1 MVMRIL
7 HRKLLRTLLKT
18 PGQSLA
24 VVMVVLCGT
33 ACYICIASA
42 YRNLLLTRDTYY
54 AQHRFADFEI
64 HLERAPVTA
73 TAKLSAI
80 TGVRRV
86 RGRIVQDVKV
96 DVPGERESR
105 IGRLISMPDPREPVL
120 NDICLRRGRYFSE
133 GAQNEV
139 ILSERFAVK
148 NGLELGGQVEVSVES
163 RRYPLRIVGLAL
175 SPEYVY
181 MIRNV
186 QELVPS
192 FERFGILWVPQAFAE
207 TALDMREACNNI
219 VGVVD
224 EIETL
229 DGVLER
235 AEEILEPYGVFAK
248 TKRENQISNRFL
260 SDEIKGLGV
269 SARIIPAIFQGVAA
283 LILLVLLNRMVRTE
297 RTQIGLLK
305 AYGYSNI
312 QVAGHYLQFALI
324 LAVLGAVGA
333 FGVGQWLAYGMI
345 QMYVEVYQFPLLESR
360 VYPDVISRSIGI
372 AMVFAVL
379 GALSA
384 AIRAARIHPA
394 ESMRPEAPRY
404 AHRVWLERFTRLWRR
419 LSFTGKMICRNISRN
434 AFRAGINAFGVMVS
448 AAILIVGFFT
458 MDALHYGL
466 DMQFHQMQRQ
476 DLKISFQLE
485 QGRQTYYDV
494 LRFDHVRDAE
504 PVLEYPFEIRNG
516 WRKKDIIVTGLPRGA
531 DMQRL
536 LDENGTR
543 VDVGEDGLSIDEH
556 LALTLGISVGDRVV
570 LKPLM
575 GRVTQESEVV
585 VRRIYRQ
592 FLGVGAYMNIG
603 ALSHLLNEPFVMN
616 AALLRTEPGR
626 EPDVNFALRDVAAVA
641 SIVSRERA
649 YQAVLDTLAQSMRV
663 MNVMLVLFAGVIAF
677 AVIYNV
683 TSVSL
688 AERQRELASL
698 RVMGLTVSEVGR
710 IMYIE
715 NFVLGV
721 LGLLAGFP
729 SGFALCRLLIHA
741 YDSDLY
747 RLPFH
752 ISARTLGITTALT
765 LAFIIAANL
774 AVSVKVRRLDL
785 VEVLKERE

>member
-1 MVMRIL
+1 MRIL
-7 HRKLLRTLLKT
+7 HKKLVRALLKT

-42 YRNLLLTRDTYY
+42 YRNLVLTRDTYY
-54 AQHRFADFEI
+54 AQYRFADFEI

-73 TAKLSAI
+73 AAKLAAI
-80 TGVRRV
+80 PNVRRV

-105 IGRLISMPDPREPVL
+105 IGRLISMPDVREPVL
-120 NDICLRRGRYFSE
+120 NDICLRGGRYFSE

-139 ILSERFAVK
+139 ILSERFAAN
-148 NGLELGGQVEVSVES
+148 NGLALGDHIEVSIES

-207 TALDMREACNNI
+207 TALDMREACNNV

-224 EIETL
+224 EIAAL

-235 AEEILEPYGVFAK
+235 AEELLEPYGVFAK
-248 TKRENQISNRFL
+248 TRREDQISNRFL

-269 SARIIPAIFQGVAA
+269 SARIVPAIFQGVAA

-305 AYGYSNI
+305 AYGYSNL
-312 QVAGHYLQFALI
+312 QVAVHYLQFALV
-324 LAVLGAVGA
+324 LAVLGSAGA
-333 FGVGQWLAYGMI
+333 FGVGHWLAYEMI
-345 QMYVEVYQFPLLESR
+345 QMYVQFYQFPLLESR
-360 VYPDVISRSIGI
+360 VYPDVLTRSIGI
-372 AMVFAVL
+372 AMAFAVL

-394 ESMRPEAPRY
+394 ESMRPEVPRY

-419 LSFTGKMICRNISRN
+419 LGFLGKMICRNISRN

-458 MDALHYGL
+458 IDALRYGL
-466 DMQFHQMQRQ
+466 RVQFYEMQRQ
-476 DLKISFQLE
+476 DLKVSFQLE
-485 QGRQTYYDV
+485 QGKQTYYDV

-516 WRKKDIIVTGLPRGA
+516 WRKKDIIVTGLPRDA

-536 LDENGTR
+536 LDADGAR
-543 VDVGEDGLSIDEH
+543 IDVGEDGLSIDEH
-556 LALTLGISVGDRVV
+556 LAESLGIAIGDRVA

-575 GRVTQESEVV
+575 GRVTKEREVV

-592 FLGVGAYMNIG
+592 FLGIGAYMNLD
-603 ALSHLLNEPFVMN
+603 ALSRLLDEPFVMN

-626 EPDVNFALRDVAAVA
+626 EADVNVALRDVAAVA
-641 SIVSRERA
+641 SIVSRDRA
-649 YQAVLDTLAQSMRV
+649 YQAVLDTLAQSMKV

-698 RVMGLTVSEVGR
+698 RVIGLTVSEVGR
-710 IMYIE
+710 IMYVE
-715 NFVLGV
+715 NFVLGA
-721 LGLLAGFP
+721 LGLIAGFP
-729 SGFALCRLLIHA
+729 CGLALCRLLIRA

-752 ISARTLGITTALT
+752 IEPRTLVITTVLT
-765 LAFIIAANL
+765 IAFIITANL